1 MVFSFFVESDKSH
14 CFFIYEINPKARHL
28 IMSYKAGIVKA
39 ISELKDRTGSSSIA
53 IKKHMQANLPAD
65 KKWMNAAFLKALKDG
80 VEAGD
85 FVKVKASYKLSAAFK
100 EKSKPKKKAAPKK
113 TAPKKKTVSARL
125 LSARHTINIDATLK
139 FIVSLFVFRHRR
151 RRRHPKRRLYVV
163 SWVLV
168 CIVCKSSF
176 SRLVRLLSFAS
187 GTKEEG
193 RDQNKEDSNKE
204 DSNKENGQ
212 EACNQK
218 ACC

>member
-1 MVFSFFVESDKSH
+1 MAGGRYLSSSSFN
-14 CFFIYEINPKARHL
+14 FISPIDLTDLVHLSFASISKAKQL
-28 IMSYKAGIVKA
+28 ITTTIMSYKAGIVKA

-163 SWVLV
+163 
-168 CIVCKSSF
+168 
-176 SRLVRLLSFAS
+176 
-187 GTKEEG
+187 
-193 RDQNKEDSNKE
+193 
-204 DSNKENGQ
+204 
-212 EACNQK
+212 
-218 ACC
+218 